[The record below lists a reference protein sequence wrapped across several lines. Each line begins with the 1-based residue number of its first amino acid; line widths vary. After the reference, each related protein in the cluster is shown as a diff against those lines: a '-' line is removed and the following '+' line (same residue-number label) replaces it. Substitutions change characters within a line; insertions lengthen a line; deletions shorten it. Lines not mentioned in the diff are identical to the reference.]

1 MKKLKQPEIFYTEQ
15 IGINAKFFGK
25 KPAVVCG
32 EERQSWEDFHRRTN
46 MVANALLGLGLK
58 KGDKVALL
66 MQNSVAMFELI
77 WGTIKAGG
85 VTVPINVMLAQDSLG
100 IMINNSEA
108 KWVFADPV
116 TAPQIEPIKAQLT
129 NVQAEGFYAIGG
141 LGGMW
146 KPAEALVDGGSVKDP
161 KVKLKMT
168 DSMNIIYSSGTTGV
182 PKGIEHSHFARHM
195 YSFGVGPVHEIDRWT
210 VSLCATPLYTNGT
223 WINMLPTVFSGG
235 TTVLL
240 KKFSGENFFQ
250 TVEREKCTH
259 VFMVP
264 TQFIVLLE
272 SPALHQYDH
281 SSLRMLVSGGQALPT
296 KTADGIRQHLK
307 SAGLWE
313 MYGMTEGY
321 ITLCTPEDMAHGKVG
336 SVGLPVFGGDIC
348 IINEKGKQLARGKT
362 GEICGWSPGLMKGYY
377 RDEKRTEDIIWK
389 GPNGRTYLRSGDIG
403 RMDEDGYLY
412 ISGRVKDMIKSGGIN
427 VFAADIEEVFMR
439 HPDVMEATAI
449 GIPHDKWGET
459 PLLFAI
465 MRESAK
471 ASEAELAEWGN
482 ARLGKFQ
489 RVARV
494 EYRQEFPR
502 VTHDKVN
509 KRALRDPYWEGRE
522 KQI

>member
-25 KPAVVCG
+25 KPAVICG

-116 TAPQIEPIKAQLT
+116 TAPQIEPIKGQLT
-129 NVQAEGFYAIGG
+129 NVLADGFYAIGG

-146 KPAEALVDGGSVKDP
+146 RAAEALVDGGSPKDP
-161 KVKLKMT
+161 KVKLKMS

-195 YSFGVGPVHEIDRWT
+195 YSFGVGPVHLIDRWT

-296 KTADGIRQHLK
+296 KTAEGIRKQIP

-321 ITLCTPEDMAHGKVG
+321 ITLCTPEDMTHGKVG
-336 SVGLPVFGGDIC
+336 SVGLPVFGGVLGIAVQCELVQDV
-348 IINEKGKQLARGKT
+348 LA
-362 GEICGWSPGLMKGYY
+362 C
-377 RDEKRTEDIIWK
+377 
-389 GPNGRTYLRSGDIG
+389 
-403 RMDEDGYLY
+403 
-412 ISGRVKDMIKSGGIN
+412 
-427 VFAADIEEVFMR
+427 
-439 HPDVMEATAI
+439 
-449 GIPHDKWGET
+449 
-459 PLLFAI
+459 
-465 MRESAK
+465 
-471 ASEAELAEWGN
+471 
-482 ARLGKFQ
+482 
-489 RVARV
+489 
-494 EYRQEFPR
+494 
-502 VTHDKVN
+502 
-509 KRALRDPYWEGRE
+509 ALRLLYPSMIAG
-522 KQI
+522 QHHLSL